1 MMKNK
6 RESSGME
13 KVYNYENDNGHI
25 ATGWGI
31 TFNEIFLEA
40 PRNLVKSDLVVAGPN
55 EKDTKSYV
63 YPASY
68 LRYRTDLFNEKSALI
83 SKFMNELDHNLLTA
97 PSAEIQIKRNQ
108 QRMDALRA
116 GHQGAPEHAPE
127 IDDIV
132 RRRQCVLQFEMDYK
146 DITHQLEILCDMFS
160 LEELQDAIQIDEEYL
175 KSKGHSAE
183 EAYGV
188 AVFILFFSYPV
199 QFRLCSGYLTVKY
212 IKHLKALLDDE
223 FNAETPFREKTVV
236 DEYNMPYLVP
246 RKLCVE
252 INSMYISD
260 STKKSLIKRGFE
272 QRGMNLCK
280 KGCSGDDV
288 RDIRIALGRKA
299 VFYTYPEY
307 NFGETPLAQILKKRK
322 VTVGY
327 AFTSDTEMINQSSS
341 EETHND
347 EELHSGLSDIS
358 KSMVQVDEVEEK
370 KAKKREQK
378 KKEKD
383 VYKPKTKGAK
393 IAKSVFF
400 YLLMIPYI
408 YFAFYL
414 DLWVFNEVVIQEK
427 GHWIISLVV
436 FLLSLLGLGLLD
448 VYAKEDWKKEK
459 EEKERIKKENREK
472 AQREA
477 EEAVRIEKE
486 RMERGFGGDDF

>member
-6 RESSGME
+6 KEKFGME

-25 ATGWGI
+25 ATGWGL
-31 TFNEIFLEA
+31 TFNEIFLSA
-40 PRNLVKSDLVVAGPN
+40 PKDFVKSDLVVAGPN
-55 EKDTKSYV
+55 EKDTKGYV

-68 LRYRTDLFNEKSALI
+68 LRYRTDLFNQNSALI
-83 SKFMNELDHNLLTA
+83 SKFLNELDYNLLTA
-97 PSAEIQIKRNQ
+97 PPAEIQIKRNQ
-108 QRMDALRA
+108 QRMDALRST
-116 GHQGAPEHAPE
+116 HQGAAEHAPE
-127 IDDIV
+127 IDTTV

-160 LEELQDAIQIDEEYL
+160 LEEIQDAIQIDEEYM
-175 KSKGHSAE
+175 KKNGYSAE

-212 IKHLKALLDDE
+212 IKHLKSLFDDE
-223 FNAETPFREKTVV
+223 FDAETPFREKVVV

-252 INSMYISD
+252 INSMYVSD
-260 STKKSLIKRGFE
+260 STKKGLIKRGFE

-307 NFGETPLAQILKKRK
+307 DFGETPLAQILKKRK
-322 VTVGY
+322 VSVGY
-327 AFTSDTEMINQSSS
+327 AFTSDIEMMNQNSSG
-341 EETHND
+341 EDGNNEGF
-347 EELHSGLSDIS
+347 SGLSDIS
-358 KSMVQVDEVEEK
+358 KNTVQVDETEEK
-370 KAKKREQK
+370 KAKKRE
-378 KKEKD
+378 KKEKP
-383 VYKPKTKGAK
+383 YKPKTKAAK

-436 FLLSLLGLGLLD
+436 FLLSLLGLGLLK
-448 VYAKEDWKKEK
+448 VYATEDWKKEK
-459 EEKERIKKENREK
+459 EEEERVKAERKKRDR
-472 AQREA
+472 QEA

-486 RMERGFGGDDF
+486 RLERGFGGDDF